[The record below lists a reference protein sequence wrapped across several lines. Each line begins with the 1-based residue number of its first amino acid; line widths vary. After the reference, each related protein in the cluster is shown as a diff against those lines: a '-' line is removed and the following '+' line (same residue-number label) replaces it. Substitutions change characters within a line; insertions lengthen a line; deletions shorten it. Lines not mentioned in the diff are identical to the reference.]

1 MNALTQEHWKSNH
14 SASKRKDRAHA
25 DEEEGGHGE
34 KRRRRGGK
42 RRKKDKTSK
51 QYDLEEADM
60 DVMDEQDEME
70 EDAKLSNEQEDDGG
84 AENPQDLLAA
94 AGLEDSDA
102 DDETVFFY
110 ILFNQPDIST
120 YIFCSFLK
128 KNVCFIK
135 GAPVQASNR
144 RRRAWSESDDDEP
157 SGRRPA
163 EGDNSPAL
171 HVSDGE
177 ARENENVDGDEDE

>member
-51 QYDLEEADM
+51 QYDMEEADM

-84 AENPQDLLAA
+84 AENPQELLAA

-102 DDETVFFY
+102 DDDAVFSIFY
-110 ILFNQPDIST
+110 LINPVFQLTSFVLF
-120 YIFCSFLK
+120 
-128 KNVCFIK
+128 
-135 GAPVQASNR
+135 
-144 RRRAWSESDDDEP
+144 
-157 SGRRPA
+157 
-163 EGDNSPAL
+163 
-171 HVSDGE
+171 
-177 ARENENVDGDEDE
+177 